1 MILAAVTSTISALV
15 GLTALWAFFSN
26 QRKSHD
32 AKVIRDA
39 EILNRIASIE
49 YQVNNNGGASMKDTV
64 DKIWKS
70 VNKLDAKL
78 ERHLGYHAALG
89 ETDA

>member
-15 GLTALWAFFSN
+15 GITALWAFVSN
-26 QRKSHD
+26 QRKAHD
-32 AKVIRDA
+32 SKVIRDT
-39 EILNRIASIE
+39 ELLNRLAAIE
-49 YQVNNNGGASMKDTV
+49 YQVNNNGGSSMKDTI
-64 DKIWKS
+64 DQIWKS
-70 VNKLDAKL
+70 VRKLDTKL

>member
-32 AKVIRDA
+32 QKVIRDA

>member
-1 MILAAVTSTISALV
+1 MILAAVCSTISALV
-15 GLTALWAFFSN
+15 GLTALWAFLSN

-32 AKVIRDA
+32 QKVIRDA
-39 EILNRIASIE
+39 ELLNRIASIE

>member
-1 MILAAVTSTISALV
+1 MILATITSTISALV

-26 QRKSHD
+26 QRKAHD
-32 AKVIRDA
+32 ARIIRDT
-39 EILNRIASIE
+39 EMVNRLASIE
-49 YQVNNNGGASMKDTV
+49 FQVNNNHGSSMKDTV
-64 DKIWKS
+64 DNIWKS

-89 ETDA
+89 EHDA

>member
-1 MILAAVTSTISALV
+1 MILAAVCSTISALV

-26 QRKSHD
+26 QRKTHD
-32 AKVIRDA
+32 SKVIRDA
-39 EILNRIASIE
+39 ELMNRLASIE
-49 YQVNNNGGASMKDTV
+49 YQVNNNGGKSMKDTV
-64 DKIWKS
+64 DTIWKS

-78 ERHLGYHAALG
+78 ERHLGYHSALG